1 MHLKKY
7 LKKEKMT
14 GKEFA
19 AMLGISKNH
28 LSKVLNGARG
38 MSPTLAKTI
47 SELTLGEV
55 KFNKLYRCCRLC
67 GHQISPR
74 KIKKALKE
82 KKEKE

>member
-28 LSKVLNGARG
+28 LSKVLNGSRG
-38 MSPTLAKTI
+38 MSPKLAKII
-47 SELTLGEV
+47 SEITLGEV
-55 KFNKLYRCCRLC
+55 KYKKLYKCCRLC

-74 KIKKALKE
+74 QVKKRLKE
-82 KKEKE
+82 KTEKE